1 MKNEN
6 QTPTPSKLNTTKAL
20 IAGWLTAIFM
30 LYVVFPSAVYAWATI
45 ALFLLCAYKINT
57 KRAGFILT
65 ASLTAIV
72 FFALGTS
79 AETLAYVLSI
89 IASAVIGGIMFTEI
103 KSGIIFIIFTCAAYA
118 VAALLNSPT
127 EALTVLTGLPMS
139 AALAICA
146 KLRASRVTSICAVS
160 AVFLSTL
167 VLPVAITFY
176 LQHGSEAAAQF
187 KALLEEFRTVWTD
200 TMVSVSEEVF
210 ANSNDNL
217 SEIFNKETVSAL
229 VDTTINLLPAILI
242 ILSNVVAFS
251 VHTLSLHA
259 RERIGEIPQDNEKKF
274 LLSKVSAWL
283 YIISFIAVFF
293 GASDSVTANILA
305 LALQNINLILTPSF
319 LFAGISSI
327 SVVMH
332 APEGRTGTVYT
343 LLAILALLYC
353 GTFLI
358 YPIVAFGVIK
368 TLNSYK
374 KPPKTSNS

>member
-1 MKNEN
+1 M
-6 QTPTPSKLNTTKAL
+6 
-20 IAGWLTAIFM
+20 
-30 LYVVFPSAVYAWATI
+30 
-45 ALFLLCAYKINT
+45 
-57 KRAGFILT
+57 
-65 ASLTAIV
+65 
-72 FFALGTS
+72 
-79 AETLAYVLSI
+79 
-89 IASAVIGGIMFTEI
+89 
-103 KSGIIFIIFTCAAYA
+103 
-118 VAALLNSPT
+118 
-127 EALTVLTGLPMS
+127 
-139 AALAICA
+139 
-146 KLRASRVTSICAVS
+146 

-259 RERIGEIPQDNEKKF
+259 RERIGEIPQDSEKKF

-319 LFAGISSI
+319 LFAGIAIWGSSFFTALGNGLVSALI
-327 SVVMH
+327 SFL
-332 APEGRTGTVYT
+332 RTLVFQI
-343 LLAILALLYC
+343 AAVIV
-353 GTFLI
+353 FPLI
-358 YPIVAFGVIK
+358 WELDGIWISIVATELMAEVVTVLFLVGMR
-368 TLNSYK
+368 K
-374 KPPKTSNS
+374 KYRY